1 MTSEASKKRRRVF
14 DLVGV
19 RNTKKDATTDKFQI
33 SKTQIDGGGDTKV
46 VVKKEEEAIYV
57 QHHY

>member
-1 MTSEASKKRRRVF
+1 VRQKKKKKKRLI
-14 DLVGV
+14 LVGV
-19 RNTKKDATTDKFQI
+19 RNTKEDATTDKLQI